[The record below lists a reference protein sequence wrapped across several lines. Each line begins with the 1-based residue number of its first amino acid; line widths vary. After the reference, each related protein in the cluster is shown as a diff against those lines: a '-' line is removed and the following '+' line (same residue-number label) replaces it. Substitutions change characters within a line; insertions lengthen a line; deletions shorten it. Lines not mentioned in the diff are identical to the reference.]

1 VTLNRAKT
9 APESHR
15 QVIAVT
21 AFPAGRKHNIRE
33 RGETAV
39 LMVGMLVLAFV
50 GLDGILLI
58 IATVLEHGTPEFGV
72 KARASRPKTS
82 RIVPPSIRNF
92 ARPRFDKATA
102 QNPSAKEKL
111 HEHACTG

>member
-1 VTLNRAKT
+1 MSTSEVRL
-9 APESHR
+9 PMLM
-15 QVIAVT
+15 IA
-21 AFPAGRKHNIRE
+21 
-33 RGETAV
+33 
-39 LMVGMLVLAFV
+39 MLVLAFL

-58 IATVLEHGTPEFGV
+58 IAKVLEHATPEFSL
-72 KARASRPKTS
+72 KARGSRPTTS